1 MTRMRADA
9 FGVCRTPD
17 GRTIPCNPPSDNG
30 LAQLALMLRGS
41 GWLDRNYAESGDTMT
56 NPDQSQS
63 ANPSRLAYENNWA
76 AMPGKVGPFD
86 AGSHL
91 PITKAQEII
100 LPSMAEP
107 WIETF
112 PMYEPRPAWEFPPIP
127 EEISPLPFEAPDLL
141 KGSRGLREPDNPDD
155 PKCKKERKAA
165 KKFCAEHVYQLS
177 QGLGHEGFGVTY
189 EQCLGGQVSERCGG
203 NPANREPPRKK
214 VKRWNLKA

>member
-1 MTRMRADA
+1 MPRMDNDSY
-9 FGVCRTPD
+9 GLCRTPD
-17 GRTIPCNPPSDNG
+17 GRTTPCNQPLGNG
-30 LAQLALMLRGS
+30 LTQLAMMLRGS
-41 GWLDRNYAESGDTMT
+41 GWLDRDYSGSGNAQTDSYQPRSADTGR
-56 NPDQSQS
+56 P
-63 ANPSRLAYENNWA
+63 AYENSWA
-76 AMPGKVGPFD
+76 AMPGGVGRY
-86 AGSHL
+86 AGNNRP
-91 PITKAQEII
+91 PITPAEFF

-112 PMYEPRPAWEFPPIP
+112 PMYEPRPTWEFPPMP
-127 EEISPLPFEAPDLL
+127 DEISPLPFEAPNLL

-155 PKCKKERKAA
+155 PKCKKEREAA